1 LARTEKAN
9 LLWKGQFI
17 AKTKK
22 GGEFATTL
30 PPQNTGRRRPYH
42 SAAMIIHVFANLNE
56 IFEKG
61 RDYLWERPS
70 VCPNCNCH
78 KVWGHGFV
86 GACFDGFATILYLRR
101 YRCPDCG
108 CVMRLRPFGFFS
120 RFQAPAATI
129 RSSVAT
135 RLHEGKWLPGIS
147 RSRQAHWFRA
157 LKRRVSA
164 HLGSFSKTSLVAA
177 FDRFVAEGV
186 VPVSRS
192 I

>member
-1 LARTEKAN
+1 M
-9 LLWKGQFI
+9 WKGQFI
-17 AKTKK
+17 TKTK
-22 GGEFATTL
+22 GAESSPQLFRPETGACCR
-30 PPQNTGRRRPYH
+30 PPKIGI
-42 SAAMIIHVFANLNE
+42 MIIQVFAELNE
-56 IFEKG
+56 IFKKG

-101 YRCPDCG
+101 YRCPDCK

-120 RFQAPAATI
+120 RFQAPVATI
-129 RSSVAT
+129 RSSVAG
-135 RLHEGKWLPGIS
+135 RLRNGKWLPGIS
-147 RSRQAHWFRA
+147 RTRQAHWFRA

-164 HLGSFSKTSLVAA
+164 RFGSFSKMCPVDA

-186 VPVSRS
+186 TPVGRS

>member
-1 LARTEKAN
+1 
-9 LLWKGQFI
+9 
-17 AKTKK
+17 
-22 GGEFATTL
+22 
-30 PPQNTGRRRPYH
+30 
-42 SAAMIIHVFANLNE
+42 MIIQVFAELNE

-61 RDYLWERPS
+61 RNYPWKRPE

-86 GACFDGFATILYLRR
+86 EVCFDGFFACLYIRR
-101 YRCPDCG
+101 YRCPDCK
-108 CVMRLRPFGFFS
+108 CVMRLRPVGFFS
-120 RFQAPAATI
+120 RFQAPVATI
-129 RSSVAT
+129 RSSVAN
-135 RLHEGKWLPGIS
+135 RQHNGKWLPGIS
-147 RSRQAHWFRA
+147 RTRQAHWFRA

-164 HLGSFSKTSLVAA
+164 HLGSFSKKCLVAA